1 MFKEKLE
8 KFKEKLQ
15 KKEEGNNK
23 KTIENLVIFA
33 IILIVTIVAINYIWS
48 GDSDKKEENNE
59 ITKKLAT
66 EELNTENKKSSE
78 EENTEERLENIL
90 SNIKGVG
97 TAKVLLKY
105 SQTSQIM
112 PMYDEDS
119 TESTTEEKDSGGGT
133 RIINESS
140 TKKDII
146 YEENNGVKTPITQSV
161 VNPKIE
167 GAIITAQGAGDAN
180 VKANIIQAVEAVTGL
195 ATYKIQVFEMKGEN

>member
-23 KTIENLVIFA
+23 KTIENLAIFA

-66 EELNTENKKSSE
+66 EEPNTENKKSSE

-97 TAKVLLKY
+97 TAKVLLTY